1 MIDKRKFYINSDWI
15 NPIIKN
21 DFEVINPSNEQPYAF
36 ISLGSKKD
44 VDLAVNVAKKAFLI
58 MVQFQKVLISLYNQ

>member
-1 MIDKRKFYINSDWI
+1 MIDKRKFYINGTWI

-21 DFEVINPSNEQPYAF
+21 DYEVIYPSNEKSYAI

-44 VDLAVNVAKKAFLI
+44 VDLAVNSAKKAF
-58 MVQFQKVLISLYNQ
+58 VTWSQVKKNENSEPGG

>member
-1 MIDKRKFYINSDWI
+1 MNSFLIFLCMIDKRKFYINGAWV

-21 DFEVINPSNEQPYAF
+21 DFKVINPSNEQSYAN

-44 VDLAVNVAKKAFLI
+44 VDLAVI
-58 MVQFQKVLISLYNQ
+58 QQKMLFYILESMR